1 MKKTIYTNNRVSD
14 QLIEEVKEALKEYD
28 TVEVSFDV
36 TGRTMHQMLSNQL
49 ADKMPDYKFEI
60 DYNYVC
66 IVKNK

>member
-1 MKKTIYTNNRVSD
+1 MKKTIYTDNYVSD

-36 TGRTMHQMLSNQL
+36 TGRTMHQILSNQL
-49 ADKMPDYKFEI
+49 ADRMPEYEFEI
-60 DYNYVC
+60 GYNYIC

>member
-1 MKKTIYTNNRVSD
+1 MKKTIYTDNYVSD

-49 ADKMPDYKFEI
+49 ANRMPEYEFEI
-60 DYNYVC
+60 DYNYIC